1 MSEVDKSLNGGDVP
15 QDNTACSVNE
25 KDIVKEGSGNQV
37 NKKPKRTKAE
47 YLQELAEKRRLK
59 EQEIA
64 EKRRIREKELEERKR
79 LKELELEEKKRER
92 ERELEERKKQI
103 EEKKRARE
111 REIEEKKKL
120 REQELEEK
128 KKQKEAEMEEKRK
141 QRYQK
146 EQEKLEKEKLKQQRE
161 EENLSKLRI
170 SNFFKKKTD
179 GQENIEKRNVN
190 PGTFSRPITLHSV
203 TDDSIIE
210 VEPSFNG
217 TENISFGTDLE
228 GHQICDFVQDFQDFY
243 LKSNF
248 ERFVNAQASRVS
260 EIDKILSSQED
271 SSQAIKQSI
280 ENLKTLKTKYL
291 SQQVMITLQ
300 DNSLVVFHECDRGD
314 MSDHEL
320 MKLLERVPH
329 KYLKFYEN
337 QSLPFT
343 GTYSESIVL
352 PPNNPFDV
360 ERTDFEYGK
369 DSDYEALEYIDSD
382 MDGDI
387 DDGEEGDELDSE
399 DEEDDDDDEE
409 DSSQELSEFVEPDA
423 TGSVSKDTKSKN
435 NKKKTLL
442 IPTIQFNNK
451 EAAVYLDPLQQSFFN
466 ENDREYI
473 DSISAKILYPTP
485 ININE
490 PLGLPDDK
498 ENESKKRNI
507 EKLQKESE
515 ELLSKTNENE
525 NISINTAS
533 SNETK
538 IGNLEPDSK
547 KAKIIITDTRALIK
561 LLKKVEGCPYSKNTM
576 VEVIGFDLES
586 KFSRKIIKE
595 TVDHYATRIKELWT
609 LKDPNVIQKLESQK
623 DSET

>member
-1 MSEVDKSLNGGDVP
+1 MSDVDKSLVGGDVP
-15 QDNTACSVNE
+15 QDNATY
-25 KDIVKEGSGNQV
+25 SGNAENQV

-64 EKRRIREKELEERKR
+64 EKRRIKEKELEERKR
-79 LKELELEEKKRER
+79 LKELELEEKKKER
-92 ERELEERKKQI
+92 QRELEEKKKQI

-111 REIEEKKKL
+111 REVEERKRL

-128 KKQKEAEMEEKRK
+128 RKQKEAELEERKK

-146 EQEKLEKEKLKQQRE
+146 EQEKLEKEKLKQQKE

-179 GQENIEKRNVN
+179 GPDNIEKKNLK

-203 TDDSIIE
+203 TDDSVIE
-210 VEPSFNG
+210 VESSFNA
-217 TENISFGTDLE
+217 TDNFSFDGQLE
-228 GHQICDFVQDFQDFY
+228 RKQICNFDQDFQDFY

-248 ERFVNAQASRVS
+248 ERFDNSAPSRVS
-260 EIDKILSSQED
+260 EIDNILASQED
-271 SSQAIKQSI
+271 LSQAIKQSF
-280 ENLKTLKTKYL
+280 ENLKTLKSKYL
-291 SQQVMITLQ
+291 SEQVLITLQ

-314 MSDHEL
+314 MPDNEL
-320 MKLLERVPH
+320 MKLLEKVPH

-337 QSLPFT
+337 QGLPFT
-343 GTYSESIVL
+343 GTYSESITL
-352 PPNNPFDV
+352 PPSNPFDV
-360 ERTDFEYGK
+360 EKTDFEYGK

-382 MDGDI
+382 LDGDN

-409 DSSQELSEFVEPDA
+409 DSAQELSEFVEPDA
-423 TGSVSKDTKSKN
+423 AGSGSKDSKSKN
-435 NKKKTLL
+435 TKKKTLL

-451 EAAVYLDPLQQSFFN
+451 ESAVYLDPLQQSFFN
-466 ENDREYI
+466 ENDRAYI

-490 PLGLPDDK
+490 PLGLPEDK

-507 EKLQKESE
+507 DKLQKDSE
-515 ELLSKTNENE
+515 ELLLKGNETQNM
-525 NISINTAS
+525 SINTDL

-538 IGNLEPDSK
+538 TGNLEPDSK
-547 KAKIIITDTRALIK
+547 KAKIIITDTKALIK
-561 LLKKVEGCPYSKNTM
+561 MLNKVNGCPYSKNTM

-586 KFSRKIIKE
+586 KFSRKIIKD
-595 TVDHYATRIKELWT
+595 TVDHYASKVKELWA
-609 LKDPNVIQKLESQK
+609 LKDPDIIQKLESQAQS
-623 DSET
+623 DSL

>member
-1 MSEVDKSLNGGDVP
+1 MSDVDKSLVGGDEP
-15 QDNTACSVNE
+15 QDNATCSADEKEVSKESNE
-25 KDIVKEGSGNQV
+25 NQV

-79 LKELELEEKKRER
+79 LKEMELEEKKKER
-92 ERELEERKKQI
+92 ERELQEKKKQI
-103 EEKKRARE
+103 EEKKKARE
-111 REIEEKKKL
+111 REVEERKKL

-128 KKQKEAEMEEKRK
+128 RKQKEAELEERKK

-146 EQEKLEKEKLKQQRE
+146 EQEKLEKEKLKQQKE

-179 GQENIEKRNVN
+179 GQDNIEKCNLK

-203 TDDSIIE
+203 TDESVIE
-210 VEPSFNG
+210 VESSFNA
-217 TENISFGTDLE
+217 TENISLDGQPQRQ
-228 GHQICDFVQDFQDFY
+228 QIFNFDENFHDFY

-248 ERFVNAQASRVS
+248 ERFDNSKASRVA
-260 EIDKILSSQED
+260 EIDNILASKED
-271 SSQAIKQSI
+271 FSEAINKSY
-280 ENLKTLKTKYL
+280 ENLKTLKSKYL
-291 SQQVMITLQ
+291 SEQVLITLQ

-314 MSDHEL
+314 MSDNEL
-320 MKLLERVPH
+320 MKLLEKVPH

-337 QSLPFT
+337 QGLPFT
-343 GTYSESIVL
+343 GTYSESITL

-360 ERTDFEYGK
+360 EKTDFEYGK
-369 DSDYEALEYIDSD
+369 DSDTEALEYIDSD
-382 MDGDI
+382 LDGDN

-399 DEEDDDDDEE
+399 DEDDEDEE
-409 DSSQELSEFVEPDA
+409 DSGQELSEFVEPDA
-423 TGSVSKDTKSKN
+423 TGLGSNDSKTKN
-435 NKKKTLL
+435 TKKKTLL

-466 ENDREYI
+466 ENDRAYI
-473 DSISAKILYPTP
+473 DSISAKILYSTP
-485 ININE
+485 INVNE
-490 PLGLPDDK
+490 PLGIPEDK

-507 EKLQKESE
+507 DKLQKDSE
-515 ELLSKTNENE
+515 ELDSKSNNTENM
-525 NISINTAS
+525 SINTDL

-538 IGNLEPDSK
+538 TGNLEPDSK
-547 KAKIIITDTRALIK
+547 KAKIIITDTKALIRM
-561 LLKKVEGCPYSKNTM
+561 LKKVNGCPYSKNTM

-586 KFSRKIIKE
+586 KFSRKIIKD
-595 TVDHYATRIKELWT
+595 TVDHYASKLKELWA
-609 LKDPNVIQKLESQK
+609 LNDPDIIQKLESQV
-623 DSET
+623 DLDGL